1 MDKEIKLPRGFIERS
16 LSAGF
21 LLCILPVLGW
31 AFYAVKINE
40 PEGIAEWILTI
51 VALEFLSMMLG
62 YCVLIFIWC
71 LCSPRWVPR
80 ILNQV
85 MRHFFPL
92 TMLML
97 VGVILMLLGSIA
109 LG

>member
-1 MDKEIKLPRGFIERS
+1 LPRGFIERC

-31 AFYAVKINE
+31 AFYAVKINA
-40 PEGIAEWILTI
+40 PEGIAEWTLTI
-51 VALEFLSMMLG
+51 LALEFLSMMMG
-62 YCVLIFIWC
+62 YCVLILIWC
-71 LCSPRWVPR
+71 LSSPKWVPR
-80 ILNQV
+80 MLNKV

-97 VGVILMLLGSIA
+97 LGVILMLLVSIA